1 MGELTFIQPEEMTAT
16 TVLGG
21 NVDIDKYAFCIA
33 NVQVTVIEPL
43 LGSILYDK
51 ILQDFENN
59 TLTGDYLI
67 LFNEFVKPITKNS
80 AIAEFITIA
89 SYMLTNGGLYK
100 HAPENS
106 EVVDQRE
113 AQFLAKKYSDFA
125 QSYISRFNKWICKNM
140 LPEYK
145 TCQDEVNAVKDLSV
159 TAGWKLDDNLH
170 RKAWYLE

>member
-1 MGELTFIQPEEMTAT
+1 MDELLFIKPKEMTAT

-21 NVDIDKYAFCIA
+21 NVDVDKYAFCIA

-51 ILQDFENN
+51 ILDDFDNDE
-59 TLTGDYLI
+59 LTGDYLT
-67 LFNEFVKPITKNS
+67 LFNDFVKPITKNS

-100 HAPENS
+100 HAPDNS

-125 QSYISRFNKWICKNM
+125 QSYVSRFNKWICKNP
-140 LPEYK
+140 LPEYR
-145 TCQDEVNAVKDLSV
+145 TSQDEVNATKDLSV
-159 TAGWKLDDNLH
+159 TGGWKLDDNLH
-170 RKAWYLE
+170 RLPWYLE